1 MKKQT
6 IAEVAAEYLR
16 ENGLNGVMLGDTW
29 SIHEIAKRA

>member
-6 IAEVAAEYLR
+6 IAEVAAEHLR